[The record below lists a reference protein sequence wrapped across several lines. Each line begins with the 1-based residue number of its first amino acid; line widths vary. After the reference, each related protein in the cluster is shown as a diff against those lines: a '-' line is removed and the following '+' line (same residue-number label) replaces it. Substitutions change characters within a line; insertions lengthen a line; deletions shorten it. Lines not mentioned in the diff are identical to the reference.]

1 MIEAKVR
8 SEWLPVVGIH
18 NGYLEVADPYSGKVE
33 VYSIETTE
41 FQLRD
46 DSTNQVYIRNSK
58 NYVHIFDAGTMLKP
72 ELKGVSVHEQFR
84 D

>member
-1 MIEAKVR
+1 MIEAKIR

-33 VYSIETTE
+33 LYSVEATE

-46 DSTNQVYIRNSK
+46 DSINQVYIRNSK
-58 NYVHIFDAGTMLKP
+58 NYVHVFDAGILTKP
-72 ELKGVSVHEQFR
+72 KLERLSVHEQFR